1 MPDPGE
7 SAAEPPI
14 VVVYDLDDALTLL
27 AALEDVRDTLIESR
41 YLVMVIVVEIEIQA
55 LSRRIGLDNSSGGE
69 HG

>member
-1 MPDPGE
+1 MPDLDD

-41 YLVMVIVVEIEIQA
+41 YLVMVIVVETEIQA
-55 LSRRIGLDNSSGGE
+55 LSRRIGLDNS
-69 HG
+69 

>member
-1 MPDPGE
+1 MPDPDE

-41 YLVMVIVVEIEIQA
+41 YLVMVIVVESEIQA
-55 LSRRIGLDNSSGGE
+55 LSSRIGLDNSSGGE